1 MKGERK
7 KVTVSAGIDMG
18 TQRVKVVIMRD
29 KQILCQKQN
38 FLGFEPSKAAEQTFE
53 DALQDAKLSRE
64 DILHVTATGAG
75 VDMVPFADSTVS
87 MMGAD
92 ARAGSFFFPSA
103 RTVID
108 VGAEEARAVNCNKMG
123 VMIDF
128 VVNARCAAGAGTF
141 IEAMARALEVEL
153 EEIGPLSLKA
163 ERASPINA
171 SCVIFA
177 ESDVVSLIH
186 REEPKTEIARAIFD
200 AMAERVSS
208 MVYRLGVNPDVVLVG
223 GVAKDVGFV
232 ASLKRRLGM
241 EILTPK
247 EPLFAGAVGAALIAA
262 KRAGRRHK

>member
-1 MKGERK
+1 ML
-7 KVTVSAGIDMG
+7 TAGIDMG
-18 TQRVKVVIMRD
+18 TQRVKVVILKD
-29 KQILCQKQN
+29 NQILSRNQN
-38 FLGFEPSKAAEQTFE
+38 FSGFEPTKAAEQAFE
-53 DALQDAKLSRE
+53 EALQNAKLSRE
-64 DILHVTATGAG
+64 DIQHVTATGAG
-75 VDMVPFADSTVS
+75 VDMAPFADSTIS

-92 ARAGSFFFPSA
+92 ARAGAYFFSSA

-108 VGAEEARAVNCNKMG
+108 VGAEEARAVKFDEKGIML
-123 VMIDF
+123 DF

-153 EEIGPLSLKA
+153 DDMGSLSLKA

-186 REEPKTEIARAIFD
+186 REEPKPEIARAIFD

-208 MVYRLGVNPDVVLVG
+208 MVYRLGINQDIALVG

-241 EILTPK
+241 DILIPE

-262 KRAGRRHK
+262 KRAGRR

>member
-1 MKGERK
+1 ML
-7 KVTVSAGIDMG
+7 TAGIDMG
-18 TQRVKVVIMRD
+18 TQRVKVVILKD
-29 KQILCQKQN
+29 NQILSRNQN
-38 FLGFEPSKAAEQTFE
+38 FSGFEPTKAAEQAFE
-53 DALQDAKLSRE
+53 EALQNAKLSRE
-64 DILHVTATGAG
+64 DIQHVTATGAG
-75 VDMVPFADSTVS
+75 VEMAPFSDSTVS

-92 ARAGSFFFPSA
+92 ARAGAYFFSSA

-108 VGAEEARAVNCNKMG
+108 VGAEEARAVRCDEKGIML
-123 VMIDF
+123 DF

-153 EEIGPLSLKA
+153 DDMGSLSLKA

-186 REEPKTEIARAIFD
+186 REEPKPEIARAIFD

-208 MVYRLGVNPDVVLVG
+208 MVYRLGINQDITLVG
-223 GVAKDVGFV
+223 GVAKDVGFI

-241 EILTPK
+241 DILIPE

-262 KRAGRRHK
+262 KRAGRRQ

>member
-1 MKGERK
+1 ML
-7 KVTVSAGIDMG
+7 TAGIDMG
-18 TQRVKVVIMRD
+18 TQRVKVVILKD
-29 KQILCQKQN
+29 NQILSRNQN
-38 FLGFEPSKAAEQTFE
+38 FSGFEPTKVAEQTFE
-53 DALQDAKLSRE
+53 EALQKANLSRE
-64 DILHVTATGAG
+64 DIQHVTATGAG
-75 VDMVPFADSTVS
+75 VDMAPFADSTIS

-92 ARAGSFFFPSA
+92 ARAGAYFFSSA

-108 VGAEEARAVNCNKMG
+108 VGAEEARAVRCDEKGIM
-123 VMIDF
+123 MDF

-153 EEIGPLSLKA
+153 EDIGSLSLKA

-200 AMAERVSS
+200 AMAERVAS
-208 MVYRLGVNPDVVLVG
+208 MVHRLGINQDIVLVG
-223 GVAKDVGFV
+223 GAAKDVGFV

-241 EILTPK
+241 DILIPE

-262 KRAGRRHK
+262 KRAGRRQ

>member
-1 MKGERK
+1 ML
-7 KVTVSAGIDMG
+7 TTGIDMG
-18 TQRVKVVIMRD
+18 TQRVKVVILKD
-29 KQILCQKQN
+29 NQIISQNQN
-38 FLGFEPSKAAEQTFE
+38 FSGFEPTKAAEQAFE
-53 DALQDAKLSRE
+53 EALQNAKLSRE
-64 DILHVTATGAG
+64 DIQHVTATGAG
-75 VDMVPFADSTVS
+75 VDMAPFADSTIS

-92 ARAGSFFFPSA
+92 ARAGAYFFSSA

-108 VGAEEARAVNCNKMG
+108 VGAEEARAVKFDEKGIML
-123 VMIDF
+123 DF

-153 EEIGPLSLKA
+153 DDMGSLSLKA

-186 REEPKTEIARAIFD
+186 REEPKPEIARAIFD

-208 MVYRLGVNPDVVLVG
+208 MVHRLGINQDIALVG

-241 EILTPK
+241 DILIPE

-262 KRAGRRHK
+262 KRAGRR

>member
-1 MKGERK
+1 ML
-7 KVTVSAGIDMG
+7 TAGIDMG
-18 TQRVKVVIMRD
+18 TQRVKVVILKD
-29 KQILCQKQN
+29 NQILSRNQN
-38 FLGFEPSKAAEQTFE
+38 FSGFEPTKVAEQTFE
-53 DALQDAKLSRE
+53 EALQKANLSRE
-64 DILHVTATGAG
+64 DIQHVTATGAG
-75 VDMVPFADSTVS
+75 VDMAPFADSTIS

-92 ARAGSFFFPSA
+92 ARAGAYFFSSA

-108 VGAEEARAVNCNKMG
+108 VGAEEALAVRCDEKGIM
-123 VMIDF
+123 MDF

-153 EEIGPLSLKA
+153 DDMGSLSLKA

-200 AMAERVSS
+200 AMAERVAS
-208 MVYRLGVNPDVVLVG
+208 MVHRLGINQDIVLVG
-223 GVAKDVGFV
+223 GAAKDVGFI

-241 EILTPK
+241 DILIPE

-262 KRAGRRHK
+262 KRAGRRQ

>member
-1 MKGERK
+1 ML
-7 KVTVSAGIDMG
+7 TAGIDMG
-18 TQRVKVVIMRD
+18 TQRVKVVILKD
-29 KQILCQKQN
+29 NQILSQNQN
-38 FLGFEPSKAAEQTFE
+38 FSGFEPTKAAEQAFE
-53 DALQDAKLSRE
+53 EALQNAKLSRE
-64 DILHVTATGAG
+64 DIQHVTATGAG
-75 VDMVPFADSTVS
+75 VEMTPFSDSTIS

-92 ARAGSFFFPSA
+92 ARAGAYFFSSA

-108 VGAEEARAVNCNKMG
+108 VGAEEARAVRCDEKGIML
-123 VMIDF
+123 DF

-153 EEIGPLSLKA
+153 DDMGSLSLKA

-208 MVYRLGVNPDVVLVG
+208 MVHRLGINPDIVLVG
-223 GVAKDVGFV
+223 GVAKDVGFI

-241 EILTPK
+241 EILIPE

-262 KRAGRRHK
+262 KRAGRRK

>member
-1 MKGERK
+1 
-7 KVTVSAGIDMG
+7 MG
-18 TQRVKVVIMRD
+18 TQRVKVVIMKD
-29 KQILCQKQN
+29 KQILSQTQN
-38 FLGFEPSKAAEQTFE
+38 FLGFEPTKAAEQAFKE
-53 DALQDAKLSRE
+53 ALQKAKLSRE
-64 DILHVTATGAG
+64 DIQHVTATGS
-75 VDMVPFADSTVS
+75 VEMVPFADSTVS

-92 ARAGSFFFPSA
+92 ARAGAYFFSSA

-108 VGAEEARAVNCNKMG
+108 VGAEEARAVNCNEKGAML
-123 VMIDF
+123 DF

-153 EEIGPLSLKA
+153 EDMGSLSLKA

-171 SCVIFA
+171 TCVIFA

-208 MVYRLGVNPDVVLVG
+208 MVYRLGINPDIVLVG

-232 ASLKRRLGM
+232 ASLKRRLGT
-241 EILTPK
+241 EILIPE
-247 EPLFAGAVGAALIAA
+247 EPMFAGAVGAALIAA
-262 KRAGRRHK
+262 KRAGRRQQ